1 VRTVTFVD
9 AAAEELREVVSF
21 LRRQAPGRDDRFL
34 MELGDAVE
42 RLAEN
47 PFVGPLVAPEV
58 RRLGLRRFPY
68 NLVYE
73 VQESDIYVLA
83 VAHQRRDPGY
93 WQDRL

>member
-1 VRTVTFVD
+1 MRTVTFVD

-42 RLAEN
+42 RLTEN
-47 PFVGPLVAPEV
+47 PYVGPLVGIEV
-58 RRLGLRRFPY
+58 RRIGLRRFPY
-68 NLVYE
+68 NVVYE
-73 VQESDIYVLA
+73 VRGQEIYVLA

>member
-34 MELGDAVE
+34 IELGGAVE

-47 PFVGPLVAPEV
+47 PYVGPLVAPEV
-58 RRLGLRRFPY
+58 RRIGLRRFPY

-73 VQESDIYVLA
+73 VRGADIYVLA

-93 WQDRL
+93 WRDRF